1 MTTYNVIALQQNI
14 VRLNVCHYIIDM
26 SLRHKQTYCIESALP
41 NRKLGVRVINH
52 EPIVQKLPL
61 GPFVLC
67 HPDQNLIR
75 RVTKIYTCTC
85 RTDKISDKCMVSLAR
100 EHKIITC

>member
-1 MTTYNVIALQQNI
+1 MEHSSLLCCRYGKVHVDLAKSQIHISQIITTYNVIPLQQNI
-14 VRLNVCHYIIDM
+14 VKLKVSHYIIYM
-26 SLRHKQTYCIESALP
+26 SLSHKQTYCVESALP

-67 HPDQNLIR
+67 HIEYLPNF
-75 RVTKIYTCTC
+75 
-85 RTDKISDKCMVSLAR
+85 
-100 EHKIITC
+100 

>member
-1 MTTYNVIALQQNI
+1 MIY
-14 VRLNVCHYIIDM
+14 M
-26 SLRHKQTYCIESALP
+26 SLRHKQTYCVESALL

-75 RVTKIYTCTC
+75 RDTKIYTCTC
-85 RTDKISDKCMVSLAR
+85 RTDKISDKCMVFLAR

>member
-1 MTTYNVIALQQNI
+1 
-14 VRLNVCHYIIDM
+14 M
-26 SLRHKQTYCIESALP
+26 SLRNKETYCVESGLP
-41 NRKLGVRVINH
+41 NRKFAVWVINH

-61 GPFVLC
+61 GPFVLS

-75 RVTKIYTCTC
+75 RDKNIYTCTC
-85 RTDKISDKCMVSLAR
+85 RTDKISDKCMVYLAR